1 VDRRFWHLHLLGDQQ
16 GRHVL
21 IRAASER
28 GFSLIEL
35 MVTVVI
41 MVILS
46 LLAVPSMREYAE
58 NSKILGTAEAFYAS
72 AQTTRTEAIRRNGP
86 VELIL
91 TNQAPVAGSADTTG
105 ITSSGPN
112 WMIRQVPP
120 TTDDEYVFIEGKAG
134 GEGGGRTGGTTSVVI
149 GASNAGA
156 IQFSALGAL
165 AGTTAVTVDF
175 SSSLGTCAPS
185 GAVRCLRVVIAPGGQ
200 ARLCDPAV
208 TTASDT
214 RRC

>member
-1 VDRRFWHLHLLGDQQ
+1 MLT
-16 GRHVL
+16 HVH
-21 IRAASER
+21 SER

-35 MVTVVI
+35 LVTVSI

-46 LLAVPSMREYAE
+46 LLAVPSMREYVE
-58 NSKILGTAEAFYAS
+58 NSKILGTAETFYAG
-72 AQTTRTEAIRRNGP
+72 AQTARTEAIRRNMP

-91 TNQAPVAGSADTTG
+91 TSAAPVVGSADTTG
-105 ITSSGPN
+105 VTNSGPN
-112 WMIRQVPP
+112 WMVRQMPP

-134 GEGGGRTGGTTSVVI
+134 GEGGGRVGGSTSVVI
-149 GASNAGA
+149 GASNSGA
-156 IQFSALGAL
+156 IQFNALGSL
-165 AGTTAVTVDF
+165 AGTAAVTVDF
-175 SSSLGTCAPS
+175 SSSLGTCAPA
-185 GAVRCLRVVIAPGGQ
+185 GAVRCLRVVVSPGGQ